1 MTTLTKEEM
10 NSELDELTFQL
21 VILSQNLVDTKLT
34 LEQFMKE
41 GFINLAQSRY
51 GSYNEITS
59 TDFKLNHLRVIYK
72 PCRQSRGR
80 GGLENFHIT
89 KIHFIKE

>member
-51 GSYNEITS
+51 GSYNQITS
-59 TDFKLNHLRVIYK
+59 TDF
-72 PCRQSRGR
+72 
-80 GGLENFHIT
+80 
-89 KIHFIKE
+89 

>member
-34 LEQFMKE
+34 LEQFLKE

-51 GSYNEITS
+51 GSCNQITFMDS
-59 TDFKLNHLRVIYK
+59 SNGHFK
-72 PCRQSRGR
+72 PCTTRS
-80 GGLENFHIT
+80 LFYKKT
-89 KIHFIKE
+89 

>member
-59 TDFKLNHLRVIYK
+59 TDF
-72 PCRQSRGR
+72 
-80 GGLENFHIT
+80 
-89 KIHFIKE
+89 

>member
-51 GSYNEITS
+51 GSYNQNTS
-59 TDFKLNHLRVIYK
+59 TDF
-72 PCRQSRGR
+72 
-80 GGLENFHIT
+80 
-89 KIHFIKE
+89 

>member
-34 LEQFMKE
+34 LQQFMKE

-51 GSYNEITS
+51 GSYNQITS
-59 TDFKLNHLRVIYK
+59 TDF
-72 PCRQSRGR
+72 
-80 GGLENFHIT
+80 
-89 KIHFIKE
+89 